1 MPLCV
6 RGAVF
11 AWSSDPVVVIAV
23 QLLDG
28 ISAAT
33 LGVLV
38 PLVIADTTR
47 GTGHFN
53 FAQGVVGVAVGLGAS
68 LGTTIAGF
76 IADVFGDVVV
86 FLFLGS
92 VGAFGL
98 LLVLAL
104 MPETREAP
112 AAG

>member
-1 MPLCV
+1 MLCFLPLCV

-11 AWSSDPVVVIAV
+11 AVSSDPLVVVAA

-47 GTGHFN
+47 GNGHFN
-53 FAQGVVGVAVGLGAS
+53 FAQGVVGVAVGIGAS
-68 LGTTIAGF
+68 LSTTMAGTIANSFGTTP
-76 IADVFGDVVV
+76 V
-86 FLFLGS
+86 FL
-92 VGAFGL
+92 V
-98 LLVLAL
+98 LVLQL
-104 MPETREAP
+104 
-112 AAG
+112 